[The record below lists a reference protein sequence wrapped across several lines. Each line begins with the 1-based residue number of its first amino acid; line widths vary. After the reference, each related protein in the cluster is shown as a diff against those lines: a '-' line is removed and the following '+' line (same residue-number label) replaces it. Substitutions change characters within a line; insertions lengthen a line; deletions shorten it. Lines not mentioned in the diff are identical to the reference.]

1 MRVTLENSLM
11 RGREAEWDLV
21 VKLLDNTRRG
31 KGGVLLLDGE
41 PGIGKSLLLD
51 AANDAASAHGFV
63 LTASAAEG
71 LNRFAPR
78 ALLPASHTGLGGE
91 KRGAAAGTVP
101 TGNARAQ
108 LEELA
113 SAGPVLVG
121 IDDLHWAG
129 PSTLHK
135 LRTLPSLLAP
145 YPLSWILVR
154 STQDGSREAALLFE
168 ALEHGGA
175 ARTRLRPLA
184 DKAQVAMMA
193 DVLGAVPDAGLVERA
208 ACADGNPF
216 MLTEFLRG
224 LLDER
229 AIKIAEGH
237 ASLISRKVPRR
248 FESIMRS
255 RLNRLAPRTRQLL
268 ETGAILGRSF
278 RLEEVAEMLRESPGS
293 LLAPFEEALAARVV
307 VATPDAIAFHH
318 DLVWRVVT
326 EALPPPVRQ
335 ALHRQAGEMLLAR
348 GGSAVPAAEH
358 LLADARAGDPV
369 VLAGLDR
376 AAAETIRSSPQ
387 AAAEIAVQAL
397 DLTLPAGPDRLART
411 VTAVRALTAAGQW
424 EKASLLVQS
433 ALAVPMEDQANAP
446 LRCALASLHAMGG
459 SPARALIEA
468 EGVMA
473 DLDLAPEVRDDAKI
487 VLLQA
492 LTGLHDNQRAA
503 QVATAILA
511 QPDARRGE
519 LVVSA
524 LLVLALIA
532 WDAGNVAEAL
542 DLAADAVRNENGQRS
557 PARRF
562 HPDLFLAAKLIDIR
576 RFTDAEAIV
585 HSVDRADAPAPI
597 SWSVTSPDI
606 LRARM
611 ALAAGRMVEAAA
623 EASCALAHTGTVGM
637 RLHSS
642 IARSIL
648 AIVALRQGDLHAATR
663 HIESSP
669 EPAYHFVSAYE
680 AAWNGLVAAQVEEAR
695 NGPGPAMT
703 RLDGLHGDISEHR
716 YLLMSDPASAPWLV
730 RTALAAGD
738 DERAKTITALMTGIT
753 QGNPAVP
760 IFQICADHARGV
772 LESDRAALERAVTGH
787 EDPWTRASAGE
798 DLAILLAAEGSHG
811 EAVSCLDAALEG
823 YGGIG
828 SERDAARVRRR
839 LRRLGVRRRHWASA
853 KRPPTGWDSLTDT
866 ERSTSELVAR
876 GLTNQQVADQLFIS
890 VHTVAFHLRQVFRK
904 LGIRSRVELARAALE
919 RPPDGGRGAETYLP
933 RAAGARSPR
942 LDVDSSQWEGRRH
955 GTGRGGAR
963 RSSSGGRHV
972 SRHVRWMMPG
982 EPAVTSAPA
991 GLPGAPPSRAR
1002 PRPPRQWPRRTRA
1015 WPP

>member
-1 MRVTLENSLM
+1 MRVTLESSLM

-21 VKLLDNTRRG
+21 VKLLDSTRRG
-31 KGGVLLLDGE
+31 KSGVLLLDGE
-41 PGIGKSLLLD
+41 PGIGKSMLLG

-63 LTASAAEG
+63 LAASAAEG
-71 LNRFAPR
+71 LNRFAPL
-78 ALLPASHTGLGGE
+78 APLPASDPGLGTAE
-91 KRGAAAGTVP
+91 RRAAAGAVP
-101 TGNARAQ
+101 TGNARAH

-121 IDDLHWAG
+121 IDDLHWAD

-135 LRTLPSLLAP
+135 LRTLPGLLAP
-145 YPLSWILVR
+145 YPLSWILAR
-154 STQDGSREAALLFE
+154 STQGGSREAALLFE

-175 ARTRLRPLA
+175 ARTRLRPLV
-184 DKAQVAMMA
+184 DEAQVAMMT

-216 MLTEFLRG
+216 MLAEFLRG

-229 AIKIAEGH
+229 AIKIAEGR
-237 ASLISRKVPRR
+237 ASLLSRKVPRR

-278 RLEEVAEMLRESPGS
+278 RLEDAAEMLRESPGS
-293 LLAPFEEALAARVV
+293 LLAPVEEALAARVV

-326 EALPPPVRQ
+326 DALPPPVRQ

-358 LLADARAGDPV
+358 LLAGARAGDPV

-397 DLTLPAGPDRLART
+397 DLTTPAGPERLART
-411 VTAVRALTAAGQW
+411 VTAVRALTAAGRW
-424 EKASLLVQS
+424 EQASPLVQS
-433 ALAVPMEDQANAP
+433 ALAVPMEVQTNAP
-446 LRCALASLHAMGG
+446 LRCALAALHAMTGRPG
-459 SPARALIEA
+459 EALTEA
-468 EGVMA
+468 EGIMA
-473 DLDLAPEVRDDAKI
+473 DLGLAPEVRDDAKV
-487 VLLQA
+487 VLFQA

-503 QVATAILA
+503 QAAAAILA
-511 QPDARRGE
+511 QPDTRRGE
-519 LVVSA
+519 VVVAA
-524 LLVLALIA
+524 LLVLALVA
-532 WDAGNVAEAL
+532 WDSGRVTESL
-542 DLAADAVRNENGQRS
+542 ELAADAVRNENSQRS

-562 HPDLFLAAKLIDIR
+562 HPDLFLASKLIDIR
-576 RFTDAEAIV
+576 RFTDAEAIMG
-585 HSVDRADAPAPI
+585 SAGRADTPAPI

-611 ALAAGRMVEAAA
+611 ALAAGRLDEAAA
-623 EASCALAHTGTVGM
+623 EASCALAHTGAVGM

-642 IARSIL
+642 LARSIL
-648 AIVALRQGDLHAATR
+648 AVVALRQGDLHAAAR
-663 HIESSP
+663 QIENSP
-669 EPAYHFVSAYE
+669 APAYHFVSAYE
-680 AAWNGLVAAQVEEAR
+680 ATWNGLVAAQVEEAR
-695 NGPGPAMT
+695 NGPGAAMS
-703 RLDGLHGDISEHR
+703 RLDGLYGEIGEHR
-716 YLLMSDPASAPWLV
+716 YLLMSDPDSAPWLV

-738 DERAKTITALMTGIT
+738 DERAKMISGVMTGII
-753 QGNPAVP
+753 QNNPAVP
-760 IFQICADHARGV
+760 VFRACADHARGV
-772 LESDRAALERAVTGH
+772 LESDRAALAQAVTGH
-787 EDPWTRASAGE
+787 EDPWTRASAAE
-798 DLAILLAAEGSHG
+798 DLAVLLAADSSTGD
-811 EAVSCLDAALEG
+811 AVGCLDTALEG

-828 SERDAARVRRR
+828 SERDAARIRRR
-839 LRRLGVRRRHWASA
+839 LRRRGVRRRHWASA

-919 RPPDGGRGAETYLP
+919 RSPQSGQAPETYLAP
-933 RAAGARSPR
+933 AAATRRRRRGGG
-942 LDVDSSQWEGRRH
+942 SSQGRRGRR
-955 GTGRGGAR
+955 GTGPGAAR
-963 RSSSGGRHV
+963 RSSSGGRHA
-972 SRHVRWMMPG
+972 SPHVPWTTPAGPG
-982 EPAVTSAPA
+982 VTPVPS
-991 GLPGAPPSRAR
+991 GLPGGSPSRVR
-1002 PRPPRQWPRRTRA
+1002 PPRPRQWPERTRA
-1015 WPP
+1015 

>member
-1 MRVTLENSLM
+1 M
-11 RGREAEWDLV
+11 RGREAEWDLI
-21 VKLLDNTRRG
+21 VKLLDSTRRG
-31 KGGVLLLDGE
+31 KSGVLLVDGE
-41 PGIGKSLLLD
+41 PGIGKSMLLD
-51 AANDAASAHGFV
+51 AANDAASARGFA
-63 LTASAAEG
+63 LAASATEG
-71 LNRFAPR
+71 LNRFAP
-78 ALLPASHTGLGGE
+78 LTPLP
-91 KRGAAAGTVP
+91 GAAPGGAKYRAAGAVP
-101 TGNARAQ
+101 AGNARAH

-121 IDDLHWAG
+121 IDDLHWAD

-135 LRTLPSLLAP
+135 LRTLPGLLAP

-154 STQDGSREAALLFE
+154 STQGGSRETALLFE

-175 ARTRLRPLA
+175 ARARLRPLGDA
-184 DKAQVAMMA
+184 AQVAMMT

-216 MLTEFLRG
+216 MLTQLLRG

-237 ASLISRKVPRR
+237 VSLISRKVPRR

-278 RLEEVAEMLRESPGS
+278 RLEDVAEMLRESPGS
-293 LLAPFEEALAARVV
+293 LLAPVEEALAARVV

-326 EALPPPVRQ
+326 DGLPAPVRQ

-348 GGSAVPAAEH
+348 GGTAVPAAEH
-358 LLADARAGDPV
+358 LLAGARAGDPV

-376 AAAETIRSSPQ
+376 AAVETIRSSPQ

-397 DLTLPAGPDRLART
+397 DLTTLAGPERLGRT
-411 VTAVRALTAAGQW
+411 VTAVRALTTAGRW
-424 EKASLLVQS
+424 EKASPLVRS
-433 ALAVPMEDQANAP
+433 ALAVPMEEQTSAP
-446 LRCALASLHAMGG
+446 LRCALASLHAMNG
-459 SPARALIEA
+459 SPADALIEA
-468 EGVMA
+468 EGILA
-473 DLDLAPEVRDDAKI
+473 DPGLTPEVRDDARV

-503 QVATAILA
+503 QAAAAIVA
-511 QPDARRGE
+511 QPEARGGE
-519 LVVSA
+519 LIVA
-524 LLVLALIA
+524 ARLVLALIA
-532 WDAGNVAEAL
+532 WDGGLVAETL
-542 DLAADAVRNENGQRS
+542 DLAGDAMRNENSQTS

-562 HPDLFLAAKLIDIR
+562 HPDQFLASKLIDIR
-576 RFTDAEAIV
+576 RFTDAEAIMG
-585 HSVDRADAPAPI
+585 SVDRADAPTPI

-611 ALAAGRMVEAAA
+611 ALAAGRLDEAAA
-623 EASCALAHTGTVGM
+623 EASCALAHTGAVGM

-648 AIVALRQGDLHAATR
+648 AIVALRQGDLHAAAR
-663 HIESSP
+663 QIDSAP
-669 EPAYHFVSAYE
+669 DPAFHFVSAYE
-680 AAWNGLVAAQVEEAR
+680 ATWNGLVAAKVEEAR
-695 NGPGPAMT
+695 NGPGAAMSA
-703 RLDGLHGDISEHR
+703 LDGMYASLADHR
-716 YLLMSDPASAPWLV
+716 YLFMSDPAGAPWLV

-738 DERAKTITALMTGIT
+738 DERAKAITAVMAGII
-753 QGNPAVP
+753 QNNPAVP
-760 IFQICADHARGV
+760 VFRACADHARGV
-772 LESDRAALERAVTGH
+772 LESDQAALEQAVAGY
-787 EDPWTRASAGE
+787 EDPWTRASAAE
-798 DLAILLAAEGSHG
+798 DLAVLLAAHG
-811 EAVSCLDAALEG
+811 RHADAVNSLDTALEG

-828 SERDAARVRRR
+828 SERDAARIRRR

-853 KRPPTGWDSLTDT
+853 KRPPTGWNSLTDT

-919 RPPDGGRGAETYLP
+919 RSGESGQEETEYLP
-933 RAAGARSPR
+933 PAAGARSPQR
-942 LDVDSSQWEGRRH
+942 RGVSSRPSPRGR
-955 GTGRGGAR
+955 GTGRGEAR
-963 RSSSGGRHV
+963 RPGGGHASPCARP
-972 SRHVRWMMPG
+972 MKQG
-982 EPAVTSAPA
+982 EPASAAGPA
-991 GLPGAPPSRAR
+991 GFPGGPPSRAR
-1002 PRPPRQWPRRTRA
+1002 LRPPRQWPRRTTA
-1015 WPP
+1015 SPPQATRPVSP